1 LPFPGGGTARFHV
14 LRALVAAL
22 GDGEKQV
29 FEADVSGGA
38 AMGPCA
44 GAQQGRP
51 SLFAHAIA
59 VRATGAR
66 VLVLGNWCS
75 ETSVVAALGPLG
87 SGASVTMV
95 NATAGTDT
103 APPAVSRGRR
113 RHRARRPRRRRRCAR
128 LIFSRNALR

>member
-1 LPFPGGGTARFHV
+1 V

-29 FEADVSGGA
+29 FEADVIGGA
-38 AMGPCA
+38 AVGPCA
-44 GAQQGRP
+44 GAQQGSP

-75 ETSVVAALGPLG
+75 ESSVVAALGPLG

-103 APPAVSRGRR
+103 APPAVFEAEDDVNT
-113 RHRARRPRRRRRCAR
+113 RARRPRRRRCCAR